1 MDKGTSSKERS
12 ARVEQVLQ
20 ELGLRKCENTR
31 IGVPGRVKGRDT
43 TFIHLTDLAKKI

>member
-1 MDKGTSSKERS
+1 MEKGTPSKERS

-31 IGVPGRVKGRDT
+31 IGVPGRVKGRERQHS
-43 TFIHLTDLAKKI
+43 FI

>member
-20 ELGLRKCENTR
+20 ELGLRKCEDTR
-31 IGVPGRVKGRDT
+31 IGVPGRVKGRET
-43 TFIHLTDLAKKI
+43 LIHLTEVWSQF